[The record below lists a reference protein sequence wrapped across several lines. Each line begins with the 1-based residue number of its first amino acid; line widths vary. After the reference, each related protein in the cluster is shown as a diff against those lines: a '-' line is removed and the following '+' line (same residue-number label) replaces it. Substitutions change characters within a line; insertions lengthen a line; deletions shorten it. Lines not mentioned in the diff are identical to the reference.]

1 MESTLLSVLVITY
14 NQESTIAK
22 TIESI
27 VSQKTQ
33 YPFKLII
40 SDDASSDKTPDII
53 RQYEAKYE
61 NINCIINKNNMGA
74 IKNYYNAL
82 SFCKSTFIMECA
94 GDDYWLP
101 NKIEKQMNIMISNPD
116 IGMSYSAAKVQ
127 TDGEI
132 IENKLSGTGDYTT
145 FEKLLQGNGIPT
157 PTVCMRRD
165 VVDAYLRVIH
175 PDEKPWIM
183 EDYPMWLWISKNSKI
198 ERINDILAVYSINT
212 ESVSHSD
219 NYLKEERFAENVHKI
234 GLYYA
239 ENNLRHIKMTN
250 RLYYHYMCNIS
261 LKHKQLNSYR
271 KYLSRELSLKALCKI
286 ILSYSEYGR
295 RILRKEH

>member
-1 MESTLLSVLVITY
+1 MKTTLLSVLVITY
-14 NQESTIAK
+14 NQECTIAK

-40 SDDASSDKTPDII
+40 ADDASSDKTPDII

-61 NINCIINKNNMGA
+61 NINCIINKNNLGA

-116 IGMSYSAAKVQ
+116 IGMSYGVSKVQ

-132 IENKLSGTGDYTT
+132 IENRLVGTGDCTKSLT
-145 FEKLLQGNGIPT
+145 RRLALL
-157 PTVCMRRD
+157 
-165 VVDAYLRVIH
+165 
-175 PDEKPWIM
+175 
-183 EDYPMWLWISKNSKI
+183 
-198 ERINDILAVYSINT
+198 
-212 ESVSHSD
+212 
-219 NYLKEERFAENVHKI
+219 
-234 GLYYA
+234 YA
-239 ENNLRHIKMTN
+239 
-250 RLYYHYMCNIS
+250 
-261 LKHKQLNSYR
+261 
-271 KYLSRELSLKALCKI
+271 
-286 ILSYSEYGR
+286 
-295 RILRKEH
+295 